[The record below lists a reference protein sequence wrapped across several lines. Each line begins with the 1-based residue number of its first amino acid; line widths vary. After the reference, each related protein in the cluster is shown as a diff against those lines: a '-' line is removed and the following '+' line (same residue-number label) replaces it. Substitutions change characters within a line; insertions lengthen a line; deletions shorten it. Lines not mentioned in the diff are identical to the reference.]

1 MTVYVD
7 DAFIQATVPNGAR
20 SHTSQWCHLTADSTE
35 ELVAFARKLGLRP
48 AWIQYPGTWK
58 EHFDVTQGKRAQARG
73 VSVQVLPAEPCRWCD
88 EEHPPPYDGGCLI

>member
-1 MTVYVD
+1 VTVYVD

-58 EHFDVTQGKRAQARG
+58 EHFDVTQGKRAQAVRLG
-73 VSVQVLPAEPCRWCD
+73 AVEVSSRERTVAMIRAWELKT
-88 EEHPPPYDGGCLI
+88 LI

>member
-58 EHFDVTQGKRAQARG
+58 ENFDVTQGKRAQAVRLG
-73 VSVQVLPAEPCRWCD
+73 AVEVSSRERTVAMIRAWELKT
-88 EEHPPPYDGGCLI
+88 LI